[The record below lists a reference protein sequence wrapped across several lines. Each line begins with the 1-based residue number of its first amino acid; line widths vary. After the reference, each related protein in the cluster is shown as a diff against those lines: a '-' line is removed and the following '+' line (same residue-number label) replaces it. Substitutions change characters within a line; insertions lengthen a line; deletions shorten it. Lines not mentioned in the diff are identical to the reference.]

1 MPKSIISEG
10 KTSTEAIE
18 KGLKELNC
26 KKDDV
31 EIKVLEEENK
41 KAFFS
46 ILDPRVV
53 KVELTLKE
61 NISKPRVQTEKKQAS
76 AEEIEEFKN
85 KISKFLKDFCEK
97 FEDIDYNINDK
108 EGFVQVEIQGE
119 NASKLIG
126 YRGEV
131 INSLQLLISTIGN
144 TNIESKIK
152 VTLDIGNYREKRD
165 ETLKKLASKLERT
178 VKKTGKKVTLEPMTA
193 YERKVIHSELQQS
206 KYVTTY
212 SIGEEPHR
220 RIVIDKK

>member
-61 NISKPRVQTEKKQAS
+61 NISKPRVQTEKKQAN

-97 FEDIDYNINDK
+97 FEGIDYNINDK